1 MDQKKIG
8 GFLKELR
15 KEKNITQEQFAE
27 IMGVT
32 GRSVS
37 RWETGANMPD
47 LDLLI
52 QIADF
57 YEVELKDI
65 LDGERKHVQMNK
77 EMEETVLKV
86 ADYSNQE
93 KMRLTKRMNYIFIAG
108 VIAFLLYMV
117 LELNGLAD
125 EGIYEAVAS
134 FALGMVFG
142 ILMVGVLF
150 TSRYMTKIRAFKM
163 RLLKRGK

>member
-1 MDQKKIG
+1 
-8 GFLKELR
+8 
-15 KEKNITQEQFAE
+15 
-27 IMGVT
+27 MGVT